1 MVGTFILTIMKDIG
15 KLGLIVLIIA
25 FAMTGAVSA
34 ADNVSVSQPIGGDTG
49 YYDIS
54 SNPTGASAS
63 VDGTSVGLTPTTA
76 TIYVTGPPGHTVTV
90 SKQGYQ
96 TWSMYYSGNPAA
108 GQHVQ
113 VYAVLY
119 PNPTTVPTTASPG
132 SQQGYYSINA
142 DVAGAAVSFDGKSY
156 GAVPVTVTVSTTGTP
171 GHTIEIAKQG
181 YQTWSQYY
189 PGNPAAGQ
197 TINVYATLTPNVQTG
212 TIYVSSSPSGASAI
226 LDNGYDQVITPGYFY
241 TVSTGYHTV
250 QVMMPGYQ
258 PYTTNIP
265 VNAGATSNVY
275 ATLTPNQQ
283 VGSISV
289 SSVPKS
295 ASVYIDNI
303 FQGMTNVI
311 VGNLAVGSHTVT
323 LKLAGYQ
330 TWTNTVAVNNQQTTY
345 ISATLTPVSSP
356 QTGDLQVSSSP
367 PSAAIYLN
375 GDYQGTTLSTGPF
388 SITGLNPGT
397 YTIVLK
403 KTGYQDYT
411 TTTKIV
417 AGSTAQVSA
426 VLQPAGTPSSTASA
440 EITSDPSG
448 ADVYINNAYKGI
460 TPLSFQNVP
469 IDTQQAY
476 TVTIKL
482 TGYETYT
489 TSGKISPGQNI
500 QINAALTPSSQ
511 PAPTG
516 GSSTIWYIIGGIGIV
531 AVIIVVVYVVMQRK
545 KPEEPEP

>member
-1 MVGTFILTIMKDIG
+1 MKEIG
-15 KLGLIVLIIA
+15 KIISIILIIA
-25 FAMTGAVSA
+25 IAMIGSA
-34 ADNVSVSQPIGGDTG
+34 TAAENVSISQPIGGSEG

-54 SNPTGASAS
+54 SSPSGASAS

-76 TIYVTGPPGHTVTV
+76 TIYVTGTPGHTITV

-96 TWSMYYSGNPAA
+96 TWSQYYPGNPAA
-108 GQHVQ
+108 GQHIA
-113 VYAVLY
+113 VYAALIPIPVTL
-119 PNPTTVPTTASPG
+119 SPQPSMPG
-132 SQQGYYSINA
+132 GQQGYYAINA
-142 DVAGAAVSFDGKSY
+142 NVDGAAVSFDGKNY

-171 GHTIEIAKQG
+171 GHTIDIAKQG
-181 YQTWSQYY
+181 YQTWSQFY
-189 PGNPAAGQ
+189 PGNPQAGQ

-212 TIYVSSSPSGASAI
+212 TIYVSSSPSGASAV
-226 LDNGYDQVITPGYFY
+226 LDNGYDQIVTPGTFN

-250 QVMMPGYQ
+250 QVTMAGYQ
-258 PYTTNIP
+258 PYSTNIP
-265 VNAGATSNVY
+265 VSAGATSNVY

-303 FQGMTNVI
+303 FEGMTNVI
-311 VGNLAVGSHTVT
+311 VGNLAAGTHTVT

-330 TWTNTVAVNNQQTTY
+330 TWTNTVTVNNQQTTY

-367 PSAAIYLN
+367 SSAAIYLN

-411 TTTKIV
+411 TSTKIV

-426 VLQPAGTPSSTASA
+426 VLQPASTPSLNYC
-440 EITSDPSG
+440 EC
-448 ADVYINNAYKGI
+448 
-460 TPLSFQNVP
+460 
-469 IDTQQAY
+469 
-476 TVTIKL
+476 
-482 TGYETYT
+482 
-489 TSGKISPGQNI
+489 
-500 QINAALTPSSQ
+500 
-511 PAPTG
+511 
-516 GSSTIWYIIGGIGIV
+516 
-531 AVIIVVVYVVMQRK
+531 
-545 KPEEPEP
+545 

>member
-1 MVGTFILTIMKDIG
+1 MKEIG
-15 KLGLIVLIIA
+15 KIISIILIFAIA
-25 FAMTGAVSA
+25 MIGSA
-34 ADNVSVSQPIGGDTG
+34 TAAENVSISQPIGGDIG

-54 SNPTGASAS
+54 SNPTGASAT
-63 VDGTSVGLTPTTA
+63 VDGTSVGLTPATA

-96 TWSMYYSGNPAA
+96 TWSQYFSGNPAA
-108 GQHVQ
+108 GQHIPVK
-113 VYAVLY
+113 AVLY
-119 PNPTTVPTTASPG
+119 PVVTTLPTTALPG

-142 DVAGAAVSFDGKSY
+142 NVDGAAVSFDGKNY

-181 YQTWSQYY
+181 YQTWSQNY
-189 PGNPAAGQ
+189 PGNPTAGQ

-226 LDNGYDQVITPGYFY
+226 LDNGYDQVITPGSFY

-250 QVMMPGYQ
+250 QVTMAGYQ
-258 PYTTNIP
+258 PYSTNIP
-265 VNAGATSNVY
+265 VSAGATSNVY

-295 ASVYIDNI
+295 ASVYIDTI
-303 FQGMTNVI
+303 FEGMTNVI
-311 VGNLAVGSHTVT
+311 VGNLAAGTHTVT

-330 TWTNTVAVNNQQTTY
+330 TWTNTVAVNNQQTTF

-367 PSAAIYLN
+367 SSAAIYLN
-375 GDYQGTTLSTGPF
+375 GDYQGTTLSSGPF

-397 YTIVLK
+397 YTTVLK
-403 KTGYQDYT
+403 KTGYLDYT
-411 TTTKIV
+411 TSTKIV

-426 VLQPAGTPSSTASA
+426 VLQPTSTPSSTASA

-460 TPLSFQNVP
+460 TPLNFQNVQ
-469 IDTQQAY
+469 IDSQQTY
-476 TVTIKL
+476 TVAIKL
-482 TGYETYT
+482 TGYETYS
-489 TSGKISPGQNI
+489 TSGKITPGQNI

-511 PAPTG
+511 PAPAG
-516 GSSTIWYIIGGIGIV
+516 GSRTIWYIIGGIGIV
-531 AVIIVVVYVVMQRK
+531 AVIIVIAYVVMQRK

>member
-1 MVGTFILTIMKDIG
+1 
-15 KLGLIVLIIA
+15 
-25 FAMTGAVSA
+25 
-34 ADNVSVSQPIGGDTG
+34 
-49 YYDIS
+49 
-54 SNPTGASAS
+54 
-63 VDGTSVGLTPTTA
+63 
-76 TIYVTGPPGHTVTV
+76 
-90 SKQGYQ
+90 
-96 TWSMYYSGNPAA
+96 MYYSGNPAA
-108 GQHVQ
+108 GQHIAVN
-113 VYAVLY
+113 AVLY
-119 PNPTTVPTTASPG
+119 PVVTTLPTTISPG
-132 SQQGYYSINA
+132 SQQGYYAINA
-142 DVAGAAVSFDGKSY
+142 NVAGAAVAFDGKSY

-171 GHTIEIAKQG
+171 GHTITIDKQG

-226 LDNGYDQVITPGYFY
+226 LDNGYDQVITPGTFY

-250 QVMMPGYQ
+250 QVVMSGYQ

-303 FQGMTNVI
+303 FEGMTNVI
-311 VGNLAVGSHTVT
+311 VGNLAAGPHTVT

-330 TWTNTVAVNNQQTTY
+330 TWTNTVSVNNQQTTY

-367 PSAAIYLN
+367 SGAAIYLN
-375 GDYQGTTLSTGPF
+375 GDYQGTTLSSGPF

-397 YTIVLK
+397 YTTVLK

-411 TTTKIV
+411 TSTKIV

-426 VLQPAGTPSSTASA
+426 VLQPTGTPSSTASA

-460 TPLSFQNVP
+460 TPLNFQNVP
-469 IDTQQAY
+469 IDTTQTY
-476 TVTIKL
+476 TVTIKM
-482 TGYETYT
+482 TGYESYT

-511 PAPTG
+511 PAPEG
-516 GSSTIWYIIGGIGIV
+516 GISTIGYIIGGIGVV
-531 AVIIVVVYVVMQRK
+531 AVIILIVYVVMQRK
-545 KPEEPEP
+545 KPEEPGS